1 MVDCARILPNLF
13 LGSKLVPYDYL
24 VKQNI
29 THCVCVA
36 PENEVP
42 AMLNMVFYRFPVSF
56 QNPDEVS
63 KENMYKARDKC
74 IELIEQGH
82 KVFLHCVAGFN
93 RSPAVAAMVISK
105 LCDVSIDEAVMHI
118 ECHRMIAPEK
128 HLALLYMKN

>member
-36 PENEVP
+36 PDNEVP
-42 AMLNMVFYRFPVSF
+42 DMLNMEFYRFPVSF
-56 QNPDEVS
+56 QNPDEQS
-63 KENMYKARDKC
+63 RENMYKARDKC
-74 IELIEQGH
+74 IELMEQGY

-105 LCDVSIDEAVMHI
+105 LYDVSIDEAVMHI
-118 ECHRMIAPEK
+118 ECHRLVAPEK
-128 HLALLYMKN
+128 HLALL